1 VTETSGFLACCFVHY
16 GDVRCTQCA
25 QQNSKLLT
33 KTRGKSARICLARS
47 DSSLRHLSLSLSFSI
62 TNRIWTLSLPT
73 TWLYAPPERLI
84 LACHVKTYSS
94 HPEIHEDIANSS
106 ACLHASSQA
115 SGARINDS
123 SSCTSAGEH
132 TSEWWSGSVA
142 GYLGSSFSQRVSLL
156 VVNCEAGRVS
166 TEHAALHC
174 IACRRILLVYCLSQ
188 QSRHCNDSSSGVIS
202 RHQSCWALAPLPTRR
217 LGHCRVEA
225 GPSGKASRPFACGVF
240 DRVPLVFWLVS
251 SQELFEIWRVLGFP
265 TCTSRTPL

>member
-1 VTETSGFLACCFVHY
+1 VTETSGFLACCFVCY
-16 GDVRCTQCA
+16 GDVRCNQCA

-33 KTRGKSARICLARS
+33 KTRRKSARICLARS
-47 DSSLRHLSLSLSFSI
+47 DSSLRHLSLSFSI

-123 SSCTSAGEH
+123 SSCTWAGEH

-142 GYLGSSFSQRVSLL
+142 GYLGSSFQQ
-156 VVNCEAGRVS
+156 A
-166 TEHAALHC
+166 
-174 IACRRILLVYCLSQ
+174 CLS
-188 QSRHCNDSSSGVIS
+188 S
-202 RHQSCWALAPLPTRR
+202 
-217 LGHCRVEA
+217 
-225 GPSGKASRPFACGVF
+225 
-240 DRVPLVFWLVS
+240 
-251 SQELFEIWRVLGFP
+251 
-265 TCTSRTPL
+265 